1 MSAAAV
7 LKKDEQNNS
16 AELVLSGEWLLEAHL
31 DNRADIF
38 GEFVDPQFAHVVLN
52 GKEITRW
59 DSQLVAFLVHVLS
72 LCKKRKVTY
81 TLADFPEGI
90 ESLLTLA
97 FAVPEHAQAEQAAQK
112 ESFLIFWEMFLCVP
126 GTQRGR
132 LICSRVR
139 HMRLLSVFC

>member
-38 GEFVDPQFAHVVLN
+38 GEFVDPRFAHVVLN

-72 LCKKRKVTY
+72 LCKKEK
-81 TLADFPEGI
+81 
-90 ESLLTLA
+90 
-97 FAVPEHAQAEQAAQK
+97 
-112 ESFLIFWEMFLCVP
+112 
-126 GTQRGR
+126 
-132 LICSRVR
+132 
-139 HMRLLSVFC
+139 